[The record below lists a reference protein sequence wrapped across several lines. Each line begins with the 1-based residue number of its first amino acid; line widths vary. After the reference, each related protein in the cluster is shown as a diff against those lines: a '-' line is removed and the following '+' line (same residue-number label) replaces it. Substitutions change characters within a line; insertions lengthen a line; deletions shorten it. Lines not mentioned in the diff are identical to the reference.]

1 MLPLV
6 SRLVSLL
13 LPLLLSLIVCGLIIA
28 LSGGDPAEALAA
40 LAVGAFGSAEGIAST
55 LMKATPLML
64 VGLGVAFGLRAGL
77 FNIGGEGQLY
87 VGGIAAAAVGAW
99 LGLPW
104 LFHLPLTLLAG
115 ACAGGVWGAIPGW
128 LKARRGVHEVINTI
142 MLNYIAIHLADYL
155 VNGPMAAGAAVSQTR
170 PIAATA
176 TLPLLWSVPPAGV
189 GYGLLI
195 AMALC
200 GLFYVILFDTPF
212 GYEARAVGH
221 NPEASRGGG
230 IDVGRV
236 TVRALALS
244 GALAGLAGAVEVC
257 GVHRTLYAQFSP
269 GYGFDGIAVALLARN
284 HPLGVIPAALLF
296 GGLRTADRFL
306 QLSAGVPRDLVVI
319 LQALIILFVG
329 AEYVSKTAI
338 QKILRGRQPS
348 PTP

>member
-1 MLPLV
+1 MTVLL
-6 SRLVSLL
+6 SRLISLL
-13 LPLLLSLIVCGLIIA
+13 LPLLLSLFVCGLIVA
-28 LSGGDPAEALAA
+28 LSGGDPAEALVA
-40 LAVGAFGSAEGIAST
+40 LVVGAFGSAEGVAST

-64 VGLGVAFGLRAGL
+64 VGLGVAFALRAGL

-87 VGGIAAAAVGAW
+87 VGGGAAAAVGAW
-99 LGLPW
+99 LNLPW
-104 LFHLPLTLLAG
+104 AFHLPLTLLAG

-142 MLNYIAIHLADYL
+142 MLNYVAIYLTDYL
-155 VNGPMAAGAAVSQTR
+155 VNGPMAAGVAVSQTR
-170 PIAATA
+170 PIAGTA
-176 TLPLLWSVPPAGV
+176 VLPLLWSVPPAGV
-189 GYGLLI
+189 GWGLGI
-195 AMALC
+195 ALALC
-200 GLFYVILFDTPF
+200 GLCHVLLFDTPF
-212 GYEARAVGH
+212 GYEVRAVGQSS
-221 NPEASRGGG
+221 EASRSGG

-319 LQALIILFVG
+319 LQALVILFVG
-329 AEYVSKTAI
+329 AEYVGKVVMRKVAGSC
-338 QKILRGRQPS
+338 
-348 PTP
+348 